1 MATITVNPGEDIQAA
16 IDAANPGDTV
26 DVQAGTYN
34 DQFLTIEKSLTLQAV
49 GGEVVMTEDQ
59 SPPNGKAMITEGAAG
74 ISVAINGFDISGVAV
89 SANDGSNGAAIR
101 YEGGALS
108 LSNDYFHD
116 NQEGLLGDADPN
128 GAITIDHSEFSHNGD
143 GSGFTHNLYIGAIA
157 SFTITDSY
165 IHDAVVGHEIKSRAA
180 NNTITGNRIFD
191 NNGNASYSIDLPNGG
206 NATIQNNVIEQGA
219 NTQNPFII
227 AYDEEGVLLNYGTTV
242 GITSNVIVNDDPGG
256 AGISDPTGISL
267 SFTGNS
273 VYGLTPSQLSTG
285 PLAESGTTFLT
296 TRPTLDTSPIEAACY
311 ARGTMI
317 QTNRGEVSIEEL
329 SIGDRVVT
337 HSGKHKP
344 IKWIGRGQALA
355 TRGRRHAA
363 TPVIVRKAA
372 IADNVPLRDL
382 RITKGHALFI
392 DGVLIPVEEL
402 INHRSIFWDDRA
414 QEVQIYHIELETH
427 DVLIANGA
435 PAESYRDDGNRWL
448 FRNAN
453 SGWHL
458 PPQEP
463 CAPLLRS
470 GPVVDAI
477 WRRLLDRAGP
487 RPGMP
492 LTDDPDLHLLVDGQ
506 RVDGKAQAGGIYVFR
521 LPRRPSSV
529 RVLSRAGSPGE
540 LGIAR
545 DPRLLGVALRQA
557 VVWRG
562 PQMRLIEASDP
573 ALGHGFHQFEETNGL
588 RWTDGDALLSAAL
601 FDGIDGACD
610 VELHVGCTTR
620 YPLFA
625 TERSVAVSAAA

>member
-1 MATITVNPGEDIQAA
+1 MAVLTVNTGGSIQAA
-16 IDAANPGDTV
+16 IDAANPGDTI
-26 DVQAGTYN
+26 DVAAGNYN
-34 DQFLTIEKSLTLQAV
+34 DQFLTIRQSLTLQAV

-59 SPPNGKAMITEGAAG
+59 SPPDGKAMITEGAAG
-74 ISVAINGFDISGVAV
+74 ISVAINGFNISGVSV
-89 SANDGSNGAAIR
+89 PDSNGAAIR
-101 YEGGALS
+101 YEGGNLS
-108 LSNDYFHD
+108 LSNDYFHN
-116 NQEGLLGDADPN
+116 NQEGLLGAPDPN
-128 GAITIDHSEFSHNGD
+128 GSITIDHSEFAFNGD
-143 GSGFTHNLYIGAIA
+143 GSGSTHNIYVGAIN
-157 SFTITDSY
+157 SFTITNSY

-191 NNGNASYSIDLPNGG
+191 NNGSASYSIDLPNGG
-206 NATIQNNVIEQGA
+206 NANIANNVIEQGA

-227 AYDEEGVLLNYGTTV
+227 AYGEEGASNPGTTV
-242 GITSNVIVNDDPGG
+242 AIANNTIVNDDPRG
-256 AGISDPTGISL
+256 AGVWNATSNPLG
-267 SFTGNS
+267 FTDNS
-273 VYGLTPSQLSTG
+273 VFGLTPSQLSSG
-285 PLAESGTTFLT
+285 LAESGTTFLT
-296 TRPTLDTSPIEAACY
+296 TEPTLDTSPIDIACY

-317 QTNRGEVSIEEL
+317 WTDRGEVLIEEL

-337 HSGKHKP
+337 QSGKHKP
-344 IKWIGRGQALA
+344 ITWIGRGQALS
-355 TRGRRHAA
+355 TGGRRHAA

-372 IADNVPLRDL
+372 IADNVPRRDL

-402 INHRSIFWDDRA
+402 INHRSILWDDRA
-414 QEVQIYHIELETH
+414 QEVEIYHIELETH

-463 CAPLLRS
+463 CAPLLTS

-487 RPGMP
+487 RPGVP

-506 RVDGKAQAGGIYVFR
+506 RVDGKAHAGGIYVFR
-521 LPRRPSSV
+521 LPPRPSSV
-529 RVLSRAGSPGE
+529 RVISRAGSPDE

-545 DPRLLGVALRQA
+545 DARLLGVALRQA

-573 ALGHGFHQFEETNGL
+573 ALAHGFHQFEETNGL
-588 RWTDGDALLSAAL
+588 RWTDGDALLSATL

-625 TERSVAVSAAA
+625 EERSIAVSAAA

>member
-1 MATITVNPGEDIQAA
+1 MATITVNPGGDIQAA
-16 IDAANPGDTV
+16 INAAAAGDTV
-26 DVQAGTYN
+26 DVEAGTYTN
-34 DQFLTIEKSLTLQAV
+34 QFLTIEQSITLQAV
-49 GGEVVMTEDQ
+49 DGEVLLRTSGGAQ
-59 SPPNGKAMITEGAAG
+59 PPDGKAMITEGQPG
-74 ISVAINGFDISGVAV
+74 LSVAVNGFDIAGVTV
-89 SANDGSNGAAIR
+89 PDSNGAAIR
-101 YEGGALS
+101 YEGGTLT

-116 NQEGLLGDADPN
+116 NQEGLLGAADPN
-128 GAITIDHSEFSHNGD
+128 GSISIDHSEFSHNGD
-143 GSGFTHNLYIGAIA
+143 GSGSTHNIYVGQIA
-157 SFTITDSY
+157 NFSLTNSY
-165 IHDAVVGHEIKSRAA
+165 IHDAVVGHEVKSRAA

-191 NNGNASYSIDLPNGG
+191 NTGSASYSIDLPNGG
-206 NATIQNNVIEQGA
+206 NATISNNQIEQGA

-227 AYDEEGVLLNYGTTV
+227 AYGEEGLASGYGTSV
-242 GITSNVIVNDDPGG
+242 GISGNTIVNDDPSGR
-256 AGISDPTGISL
+256 GILDSL
-267 SFTGNS
+267 GTTIAFTNNS
-273 VYGLTPSQLSTG
+273 VFGLTEGQLSSG
-285 PLAESGTTFLT
+285 PLDESGTTFLT
-296 TRPTLDTSPIEAACY
+296 TRPTLDTSPIDTACY

-317 QTNRGEVSIEEL
+317 RTHRGEVSIEEL
-329 SIGDRVVT
+329 SIGDCVVT

-344 IKWIGRGQALA
+344 IKWIGRGQALS
-355 TRGRRHAA
+355 TGGRQHAA

-372 IADNVPLRDL
+372 IADNVPVRDL

-463 CAPLLRS
+463 CAPLLTS

-477 WRRLLDRAGP
+477 WRRLLDRAGL
-487 RPGMP
+487 RPGVP

-506 RVDGKAQAGGIYVFR
+506 RVDGKARSGGVYAFH

-529 RVLSRAGSPGE
+529 HIISRAGSPDE

-562 PQMRLIEASDP
+562 PQMRLMEASDP
-573 ALGHGFHQFEETNGL
+573 ALAHGFHQFEETNGL
-588 RWTDGDALLSAAL
+588 RWTDGDALLSATL

-610 VELHVGCTTR
+610 VELHVGCTTW

-625 TERSVAVSAAA
+625 EERSIAVSAAA

>member
-1 MATITVNPGEDIQAA
+1 MAILTVGPGQQYATIEAA
-16 IDAANPGDTV
+16 VTDAASGDTI
-26 DVQAGTYN
+26 DVQAGIYTN
-34 DQFLTIEKSLTLQAV
+34 DFVSIAKSLTLQAI
-49 GGEVVMTEDQ
+49 GGPVRMVETTQ
-59 SPPNGKAMITEGAAG
+59 PPNGKAMITEGGAG
-74 ISVAINGFDISGVAV
+74 ITVTINGFDISGVTV
-89 SANDGSNGAAIR
+89 PDGNGAAIR
-101 YEGGALS
+101 YEGGNLS
-108 LSNDYFHD
+108 LSNDYFHN
-116 NQEGLLGDADPN
+116 NQEGLLGAPDPN
-128 GAITIDHSEFSHNGD
+128 GSITIDHSEFAFNGD
-143 GSGFTHNLYIGAIA
+143 GSGSTHNIYVGAIN
-157 SFTITDSY
+157 SLTITNSY

-180 NNTITGNRIFD
+180 DNTITGNRIFD
-191 NNGNASYSIDLPNGG
+191 NNGSASYSIDLPNGG
-206 NATIQNNVIEQGA
+206 NANISNNVIEQGA

-227 AYDEEGVLLNYGTTV
+227 AYGEEGASNPGTTV
-242 GITSNVIVNDDPGG
+242 SIANNTIVNDDPNG
-256 AGISDPTGISL
+256 AGILNPTGTSL
-267 SFTGNS
+267 SFTDNS
-273 VYGLTPSQLSTG
+273 VFDLTPAQLSSG
-285 PLAESGTTFLT
+285 PLAESGTTFMT
-296 TRPTLDTSPIEAACY
+296 TEPTLDTSPVDTACY

-317 QTNRGEVSIEEL
+317 RTDRGEVLIEEL

-344 IKWIGRGQALA
+344 ITWIGRGQALS
-355 TRGRRHAA
+355 TGGRRHAA

-372 IADNVPLRDL
+372 IANNVPLRDL

-414 QEVQIYHIELETH
+414 QEVQVYHIELEAH

-463 CAPLLRS
+463 CAPLLTS

-487 RPGMP
+487 RPGVP

-506 RVDGKAQAGGIYVFR
+506 RVDGKVHAGGIYVFR
-521 LPRRPSSV
+521 LPRRPHSV
-529 RVLSRAGSPGE
+529 RVISRAGSPDE

-573 ALGHGFHQFEETNGL
+573 ALGRGFHQFEKTNCL
-588 RWTDGDALLSAAL
+588 RWTDGDALLSARL

-620 YPLFA
+620 
-625 TERSVAVSAAA
+625 

>member
-1 MATITVNPGEDIQAA
+1 MATITVNPGGDIQAA
-16 IDAANPGDTV
+16 INTANPGDTI
-26 DVQAGTYN
+26 DVTAGSYN

-59 SPPNGKAMITEGAAG
+59 SPPDGKAMITEGQPG
-74 ISVAINGFDISGVAV
+74 LNVAINGFDISGVSV
-89 SANDGSNGAAIR
+89 PDSNGAAIR
-101 YEGGALS
+101 YEGGNLTLAQ
-108 LSNDYFHD
+108 DYFHN
-116 NQEGLLGDADPN
+116 NQEGLLGAADPN
-128 GAITIDHSEFSHNGD
+128 GSISIDDSEFASNGD
-143 GSGFTHNLYIGAIA
+143 GSGSTHNIYVGAIN
-157 SFTITDSY
+157 SFSITNSY

-191 NNGNASYSIDLPNGG
+191 NNGSASYSIDLPNGG

-219 NTQNPFII
+219 HTQNPFII
-227 AYDEEGVLLNYGTTV
+227 AYGEEGVPPDYGTTV
-242 GITSNVIVNDDPGG
+242 AITANTIVNDDPSGSGILDSAG
-256 AGISDPTGISL
+256 ATLG
-267 SFTGNS
+267 FTNNS
-273 VYGLTPSQLSTG
+273 VFGLTEAKLSTG
-285 PLAESGTTFLT
+285 PLDESGTTFLT
-296 TRPTLDTSPIEAACY
+296 TRPTLDTSPIDTACY

-317 QTNRGEVSIEEL
+317 RTDRGEVSIEEL

-344 IKWIGRGQALA
+344 IKWIGRGQALS
-355 TRGRRHAA
+355 TGGRQHAA

-372 IADNVPLRDL
+372 IADNVPVRDL

-463 CAPLLRS
+463 CAPLLTS

-487 RPGMP
+487 RPGVP

-506 RVDGKAQAGGIYVFR
+506 RVDGKARSGGVYAFR

-529 RVLSRAGSPGE
+529 HIISRAGSPDE

-562 PQMRLIEASDP
+562 PQMRLMEASDP
-573 ALGHGFHQFEETNGL
+573 ALAHGFHQFEETNGL
-588 RWTDGDALLSAAL
+588 RWTDGDALLSATL

-610 VELHVGCTTR
+610 VELHVGCTTW

-625 TERSVAVSAAA
+625 EERSIAVSAAA

>member
-1 MATITVNPGEDIQAA
+1 MATITVNPGGDIQTA
-16 IDAANPGDTV
+16 INAANPGDTI
-26 DVQAGTYN
+26 DVTAGSYN

-49 GGEVVMTEDQ
+49 GGEVMMTEDQ
-59 SPPNGKAMITEGAAG
+59 SQSPPDGKAMITEGQPG
-74 ISVAINGFDISGVAV
+74 LTVAINGFDISGVSV
-89 SANDGSNGAAIR
+89 PDSNGAAIR
-101 YEGGALS
+101 YEGGNLS
-108 LSNDYFHD
+108 LSNDYFHN
-116 NQEGLLGDADPN
+116 NQEGLLGAPDPN
-128 GAITIDHSEFSHNGD
+128 GSITMDHSELAFNGD
-143 GSGFTHNLYIGAIA
+143 GSGSTHNIYVGAIN
-157 SFTITDSY
+157 SFTITNSY

-191 NNGNASYSIDLPNGG
+191 NNGSASYSIDLPNGG

-219 NTQNPFII
+219 LTQNPFII
-227 AYDEEGVLLNYGTTV
+227 AYGEEGVPPNYGTTV
-242 GITSNVIVNDDPGG
+242 AITANTIVNDDLSGSGILDSAG
-256 AGISDPTGISL
+256 ATLGYTN
-267 SFTGNS
+267 NS
-273 VYGLTPSQLSTG
+273 VFGLAEAKLSTG
-285 PLAESGTTFLT
+285 PLAESGTTFLMA
-296 TRPTLDTSPIEAACY
+296 RPTLDTSPIDTACY

-317 QTNRGEVSIEEL
+317 RTDRGEVSIEEL
-329 SIGDRVVT
+329 SVGDRVVT
-337 HSGKHKP
+337 HSGRHKP
-344 IKWIGRGQALA
+344 IKWIGRGQALS
-355 TRGRRHAA
+355 TGGRRHAA

-402 INHRSIFWDDRA
+402 INHRSILWDDRS
-414 QEVQIYHIELETH
+414 QEVQVYHIELEAH

-463 CAPLLRS
+463 CAPLLTS
-470 GPVVDAI
+470 GLVVDAI

-487 RPGMP
+487 RPAVP
-492 LTDDPDLHLLVDGQ
+492 LTDDPDLHLVVDGQ
-506 RVDGKAQAGGIYVFR
+506 RVDGKAQAGGIYAFR
-521 LPRRPSSV
+521 LLRRPSSA
-529 RVLSRAGSPGE
+529 RVVSRAGSPEE

-588 RWTDGDALLSAAL
+588 RWTDGDALLSARL

-610 VELHVGCTTR
+610 VELHVGCTTQ

-625 TERSVAVSAAA
+625 PERSIAVSAAA

>member
-1 MATITVNPGEDIQAA
+1 MATITVNPGGDIQAA
-16 IDAANPGDTV
+16 INAAAAGDTV
-26 DVQAGTYN
+26 DVEAGTYTN
-34 DQFLTIEKSLTLQAV
+34 QFLTIEQSITLQAV
-49 GGEVVMTEDQ
+49 DGEVLLRTNGGAQ
-59 SPPNGKAMITEGAAG
+59 PPDGKAMITEGQPG
-74 ISVAINGFDISGVAV
+74 LSVAVNGFDIAGVTV
-89 SANDGSNGAAIR
+89 PDSNGAAIR
-101 YEGGALS
+101 YEGGTLT

-116 NQEGLLGDADPN
+116 NQEGLLGAADPN
-128 GAITIDHSEFSHNGD
+128 GSISIDHSEFSHNGD
-143 GSGFTHNLYIGAIA
+143 GSGSTHNIYVGQIA
-157 SFTITDSY
+157 NFSLTNSY
-165 IHDAVVGHEIKSRAA
+165 IHDAVVGHEVKSRAA

-191 NNGNASYSIDLPNGG
+191 NTGSASYSIDLPNGG
-206 NATIQNNVIEQGA
+206 NATISNNQIEQGA

-227 AYDEEGVLLNYGTTV
+227 AYGEEGLASGYGTSV
-242 GITSNVIVNDDPGG
+242 GISGNTIVNDDPSGR
-256 AGISDPTGISL
+256 GILDSL
-267 SFTGNS
+267 GTTIGFTNNS
-273 VYGLTPSQLSTG
+273 VFGLTGGQLSSG

-296 TRPTLDTSPIEAACY
+296 TRPTLDTSPIDTACY

-317 QTNRGEVSIEEL
+317 RTDRGEVSIEEL

-337 HSGKHKP
+337 HSEKHKT
-344 IKWIGRGQALA
+344 IKWIGRGQALS
-355 TRGRRHAA
+355 TGGRQHAA

-372 IADNVPLRDL
+372 IADNVPVRDL

-463 CAPLLRS
+463 CAPLLTS

-487 RPGMP
+487 RPGVP

-506 RVDGKAQAGGIYVFR
+506 RVDGKARSRGVYAFR

-529 RVLSRAGSPGE
+529 HIISRAGSPDE

-562 PQMRLIEASDP
+562 PQMRLMEASDP
-573 ALGHGFHQFEETNGL
+573 ALAHGFHQFEETNGL
-588 RWTDGDALLSAAL
+588 RWTDGDALLSATL

-610 VELHVGCTTR
+610 VELHVGCTTW

-625 TERSVAVSAAA
+625 EERSIAVSAAA